1 MRVEIGDRV
10 QVEVTAIAHG
20 GHCVARHE
28 GQVIFVRYAIPG
40 ETVIVEI
47 TGKSKN
53 FSRANCVEVL
63 KSSPFRVKPPCVYAT
78 ASGCGGCDF
87 QHIDPAEQRRLKS
100 QIIKEQ
106 FKRVAKLEVDVE
118 VEEVAPGLHWRSR
131 MEFTVTPTKKLG
143 LFSAR
148 SNQLVEIDNCLIAH
162 EATDISG
169 INALKLPAGKKVDVV
184 ISSGGDRQVVI
195 QDREN
200 NSLVSENS
208 TGKNFSLNPSTF
220 WQSHINAPQTLTKVV
235 KEFAQVKNGDHV
247 FDLYG
252 GAGLFTAA
260 LQEQIGAGGRITL
273 IESDQN
279 AITDA
284 RRVFALDANIEI
296 VQSKV
301 ESALKRYVS
310 ADVVVLD
317 PPRAGAGAQVVSAIA
332 KLGARNL
339 VYVACDPASL
349 ARDTGYLRDVGY
361 ELQEIRAFDLFP
373 MTAHMECVARFM
385 PTRP

>member
-1 MRVEIGDRV
+1 MEIGDRV
-10 QVEVTAIAHG
+10 QVEIAAIAHG

-40 ETVIVEI
+40 ETVVVEI

-53 FSRANCVEVL
+53 FSRANCIEVI
-63 KSSPFRVKPPCVYAT
+63 KPSPFRVKPPCVYAT
-78 ASGCGGCDF
+78 PNGCGGCDF
-87 QHIDPAEQRRLKS
+87 QHIEPAEQRRLKA

-106 FKRVAKLEVDVE
+106 FKRLAKLDIDVE
-118 VEEVAPGLHWRSR
+118 VEEVSPGLHWRSR
-131 MEFTVTPTKKLG
+131 MEFTVTSERKVG

-148 SNQLVEIDNCLIAH
+148 SNQLVEIDKCLIAH
-162 EATDISG
+162 KDTDLAN
-169 INALKLPAGKKVDVV
+169 INAMKLPVGKKVDVV

-195 QDREN
+195 EGREN
-200 NSLVSENS
+200 NSLVIENS
-208 TGKNFSLNPSTF
+208 TGKDFSLNPNTF
-220 WQSHINAPQTLTKVV
+220 WQSHVNAPQVLTQVV
-235 KEFAQVKNGDHV
+235 KEFSQIKNGDHV

-260 LQEQIGAGGRITL
+260 LQDQIGAGGRITL

-284 RRVFALDANIEI
+284 RRKFALDANVEI

-301 ESALKRYVS
+301 ESSLKRYVS

-317 PPRAGAGAQVVSAIA
+317 PPRSGAGAQVVSAIA

-339 VYVACDPASL
+339 VYVACDPAAL
-349 ARDTGYLRDVGY
+349 ARDTAYLRDVGY
-361 ELQEIRAFDLFP
+361 ELKEIRAFDLFP